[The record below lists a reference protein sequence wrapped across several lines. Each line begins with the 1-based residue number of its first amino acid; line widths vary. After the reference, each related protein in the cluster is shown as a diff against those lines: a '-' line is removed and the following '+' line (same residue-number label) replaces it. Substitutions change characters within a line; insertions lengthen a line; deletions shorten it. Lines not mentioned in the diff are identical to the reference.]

1 MKAQKIM
8 NEMMIAHNKLILR
21 DKLTERE
28 EMLISIQMNYGL
40 VNGSRKLARQL

>member
-8 NEMMIAHNKLILR
+8 NEMLLAHTKFISR

-28 EMLISIQMNYGL
+28 EMLISIQMLYGL
-40 VNGSRKLARQL
+40 VNGSRKLARQS